1 MSWALEGGTA
11 LAELDLAPCQQQASA
26 WNGKVQPLQPN
37 RQLVAPP
44 VGNAMT
50 SDALWCRAMFSVRT
64 QTTNQ
69 RREL

>member
-11 LAELDLAPCQQQASA
+11 LAELDLTLCQQQASA
-26 WNGKVQPLQPN
+26 WNGKVQLLQPN
-37 RQLVAPP
+37 GQPVAPP
-44 VGNAMT
+44 VGNTMT

-69 RREL
+69 RRKL

>member
-37 RQLVAPP
+37 GQLVAPP

-50 SDALWCRAMFSVRT
+50 SDALWCRALFSVRA

>member
-11 LAELDLAPCQQQASA
+11 LAELDLAQCQQQASA

-37 RQLVAPP
+37 GQLVAPP

-50 SDALWCRAMFSVRT
+50 SDAPQCITMFSVRA

>member
-37 RQLVAPP
+37 GQLVAPP

-50 SDALWCRAMFSVRT
+50 SGAEQCSL
-64 QTTNQ
+64 
-69 RREL
+69 

>member
-26 WNGKVQPLQPN
+26 WNGKIQPLQPN
-37 RQLVAPP
+37 GQLVAPP

-50 SDALWCRAMFSVRT
+50 SAARWCRAMFSVRA